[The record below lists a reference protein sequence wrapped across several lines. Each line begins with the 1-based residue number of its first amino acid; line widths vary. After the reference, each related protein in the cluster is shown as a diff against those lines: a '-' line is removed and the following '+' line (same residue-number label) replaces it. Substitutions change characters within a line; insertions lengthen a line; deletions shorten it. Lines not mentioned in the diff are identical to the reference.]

1 VDGTQPETKVVVGL
15 SSSATGQSG
24 EGRISPRSS
33 SLEAGPRRTCRPSVR
48 SESADRARGPAQGV
62 TEASDQGTAG
72 LGDSHTVA
80 ETAPDE
86 DQISTVISRLN
97 LKKKISRATLI
108 SGGVNLQHDNDWNR
122 VYR

>member
-1 VDGTQPETKVVVGL
+1 MDGTQPETKVVVGL

-86 DQISTVISRLN
+86 DQISTLGCAIVR
-97 LKKKISRATLI
+97 KAM
-108 SGGVNLQHDNDWNR
+108 
-122 VYR
+122 